1 MFGLGVPLTFVV
13 LVLVAI
19 ISGIKILKEYER
31 AVVFRLG
38 RMVGVQGPGVGLRY
52 SRHRK
57 DGEAWIFARSPWISR
72 LKTLSRGITSR

>member
-31 AVVFRLG
+31 AVVSHPIFL
-38 RMVGVQGPGVGLRY
+38 L
-52 SRHRK
+52 
-57 DGEAWIFARSPWISR
+57 EA
-72 LKTLSRGITSR
+72 K